1 MKAISRMKLAM
12 VAVGACVLVFPG
24 AQAEEEKKAGIDIRS
39 YPGNTPRAEK
49 DEALKLRGHWRT
61 GQKYYTAYCEACH
74 LPSGAG
80 NRDGSIA
87 QLAGQHQTVLIKQ
100 LADIRSGVRYNPT
113 MYPFARKLPDAQALA
128 DVAAYIGTLCFPLD
142 SGKYEGA
149 DAAKQVAD
157 GKQLYDNK
165 CAKCHQPTGAG
176 RKDALYPVLAG
187 QHYKYLLRQ
196 MTEVRDGKRVDVPAE
211 MFEAIKSYDD
221 AQLVAVAAYQASLKT
236 PGLLMCRTPTEKT
249 RM

>member
-1 MKAISRMKLAM
+1 MKAVAAMKLAM
-12 VAVGACVLVFPG
+12 FAAGACGLVFSG
-24 AQAEEEKKAGIDIRS
+24 AQAEGQTKSGIDIRR
-39 YPGNTPRAEK
+39 YPANTPRTEK
-49 DEALKLRGHWRT
+49 DEALNLKGNWRT

-80 NRDGSIA
+80 NRDGSIP

-113 MYPFARKLPDAQALA
+113 MYPFARKLPGAQAVA
-128 DVAAYIGTLCFPLD
+128 DVAAYVGTLCFPLE

-149 DAAKQVAD
+149 DAARQLAE

-165 CAKCHQPTGAG
+165 CAQCHQSNGAG

-187 QHYKYLLRQ
+187 QHNKYLLR
-196 MTEVRDGKRVDVPAE
+196 
-211 MFEAIKSYDD
+211 
-221 AQLVAVAAYQASLKT
+221 
-236 PGLLMCRTPTEKT
+236 
-249 RM
+249 

>member
-1 MKAISRMKLAM
+1 MKAISMMKWAM
-12 VAVGACVLVFPG
+12 VAVGASVFALSG
-24 AQAEEEKKAGIDIRS
+24 AQAEEEKKAGIDVRN
-39 YPGNTPRAEK
+39 YPGNTPRTEK
-49 DEALKLRGHWRT
+49 DEALKLKGNWRT

-80 NRDGSIA
+80 NRDGSIP
-87 QLAGQHQTVLIKQ
+87 QLAGQHRTVLIKQ

-113 MYPFARKLPDAQALA
+113 MYPFARKLPSAQAVA
-128 DVAAYIGTLCFPLD
+128 DVAAYVGTLCFPLD

-149 DAAKQVAD
+149 DAARQLVE

-165 CAKCHQPTGAG
+165 CARCHQANGAG
-176 RKDALYPVLAG
+176 NKDALYPVLAG
-187 QHYKYLLRQ
+187 QHNKYLLRQ
-196 MTEVRDGKRVDVPAE
+196 MTEVRDGKRVDVPVE

-236 PGLLMCRTPTEKT
+236 PGLLMCRTPTDKA